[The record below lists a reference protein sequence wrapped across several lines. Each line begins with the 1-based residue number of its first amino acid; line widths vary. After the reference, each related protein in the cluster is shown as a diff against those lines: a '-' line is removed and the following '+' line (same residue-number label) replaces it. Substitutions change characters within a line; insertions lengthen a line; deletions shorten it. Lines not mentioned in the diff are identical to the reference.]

1 MKKGFL
7 IQYQSV
13 IFVSLIILNC
23 LWISSAFAEGRY
35 ILENEGQYL
44 ADFEKQ
50 WVKAKCEA
58 FSVDGINY
66 VKCTVAKDDQNVN
79 PDDDYQNTFR
89 CSGHITVNHD
99 NNFINLFPSKPFEHS
114 TVHVSYEINAS
125 AVEIYF
131 YPDEIVSEGETAAF
145 MIFTRISGDIGT
157 ECPSIDLPIGPFTIT
172 HKDSKPTLPDEDEDP
187 PVVIQEIPASPK
199 LNPMGKS
206 VASNQVE
213 IGWHKVLDSH
223 YQHNAT
229 HYIIEYSKNFKDWDD
244 AISIDAGNPSI
255 SSNLYETL
263 SYVITD
269 LSDDTTYYFR
279 VKGVNETGDGL
290 WSNAQCVSVDIEN
303 RPYFINNNFY
313 PDDGAAYVSKTVEL
327 KWKAFDPDNDSL
339 DYYVTLGESANALRT
354 VRAFRDSEHQGEKTF
369 DIGNEYEPLKP
380 GTTYYWQV
388 WVREDGR
395 NSDYYDGEYIKSPIR
410 SFTTENTGADLAI
423 IGVVQVGE
431 IKPDSQV
438 LFQVTVKNIGTESI
452 EPQWITSSYIKSDKE
467 TPFYYGDARANNNL
481 APGEEENVN
490 INVRFTDGI
499 LNKNGVEYDNVLIAN
514 DSAVKFFININ
525 NHQDIDLSN
534 NSFVKD
540 IHYESTGAPEV
551 RYFALHEYGKY
562 VYGDT
567 NQIFWGR
574 MGHDLAITAKV
585 RDDIKVTRGV
595 IEYRLH
601 ADSPW
606 QLLLDQENNQD
617 TFYFNYDN
625 YYGESFIW
633 TIPDNIEPTNDAQI
647 RITFYDDT
655 NESTTKIS
663 DSFSIYS
670 NRIDTTIQTSE
681 SSYKVNNKLNYT
693 INNDAD
699 YPVKWYRIDLFYGD
713 KSIELKSDSS
723 QNGIML
729 DSQHEWEIS
738 DNRFVS
744 DFCFLR
750 LKLEDI
756 YGNVKEVR
764 SSLFKIQANTEL
776 PSPFERSVILYDN
789 EFQFP
794 ADAMS
799 VNQSQSIQFIKSDQ
813 NNKIHTVVSHFIRYF
828 KDTESEEYLEDE
840 LIYNNDKYY
849 ITYDQTQDVISPKIE
864 ICNKNYDVID
874 FAVVDNTPFALL
886 KKPDQ
891 SVQYYYTYKEGAR
904 FVNPINIENPSVPE
918 IDSISKIDEIN
929 VTSNYSEPCKYI
941 FSNGYLW
948 RLINIRRKITRYS
961 FSEGILG
968 DEESVYVTNSND
980 YNLSSDKIKPTTDGL
995 FIYFIYPNRSELVS
1009 FNTSNLQVKTFDLP
1023 FEIGDDDREQ
1033 QKISISAMNGKV
1045 FIFANGKVYSLQDS
1059 SIVELC
1065 NIQYTFNGILVDYS
1079 VNNRWDD
1086 DIDDIKAL
1094 KTENEIVLM
1103 MEIGWNNYVQPE
1115 LPHHREFLYFD
1126 INSYTFEKRIV
1137 QISDSIHN
1145 TFNSMMNA
1153 NHDGL
1158 DDYQYIGDQKLL
1170 FIYTKPDN
1178 VNPYKYFSH
1187 LKLLDL
1193 ETGAVN
1199 QIVLNNGLDDIHLAS
1214 LMYVENT
1221 IYILGS
1227 DHFNLDSYRLSFRD
1241 KTLKTKQ
1248 VEDMQFLKKGNNL
1261 YTSWYRGNTYDGRWD
1276 EQNDKLSNIIQ
1287 NRNRCRLV
1295 YPNIGTI
1302 QNVYQEFIS
1311 CGHINVSN
1319 NYLSFPRQGKI
1330 VSVNQGITANELV
1343 YDENYFY
1350 SIAVKTF
1357 TSDIITAFA
1366 NDYENI
1372 YLINNNFSPSIV
1384 IKELLSEDNII
1395 GIYNDEAIIVGDGK
1409 DGEYNNKFVITKHD
1423 FNTKHNS
1430 SIVVDHYVNSYNI
1443 QKVDINQNKYVA
1455 VAWDN
1460 YIAVAD
1466 FSGDVVPPTIS
1477 ITPGKQKIATGE
1489 TVTLNWQ
1496 ASDNKDELI
1505 RYEIY
1510 KNNTLVHTITDTI
1523 TTSYEETVN
1532 ETGGNITYKIKAVDH
1547 DGNIGYDTVEYI
1559 VFTPA
1564 SFNSFTVNKTRL
1576 ELGEK
1581 LIFTWDAA
1589 NANESTSYSVYKK
1602 KSDASDWEH
1611 YFNITGATDYPI
1623 LVDGFIGE
1631 YQFMIGADGNFMALS
1646 ETVHID
1652 GEIIEFNPT
1661 DFSNESLKYFLELP
1675 EINLTWG
1682 IDGNLSDIVS
1692 YDLYVK
1698 HGGEPQFQKIATTT
1712 DCHYYYQIPENV
1724 SKEFEWKIQAQ
1735 FRGDTY
1741 NSQIMQTRLQHLD
1754 SPDVSSVQLLGNNTL
1769 APSTVITFTPA
1780 ENIEQYAIMRRDN
1793 EGNYLQIGQSQ
1804 SGIYTDTTIDYDK
1817 QYEYAVC
1824 SITDQLVGDPGASKS
1839 IDITIKPVRWI
1850 LIENPSH
1857 TILESNAITIHYF
1870 PDSDDC
1876 FERYEIWTGSHIDTL
1891 QPYTITQQRS
1901 ITFDALEYGDYTYV
1915 QIFAVN
1921 HQNER
1926 VTWQPAQVSFER
1938 PYNESHI
1945 DIKVTN
1951 INSSKAVIS
1960 WVTTTQ
1966 STGMVRYGTD
1976 PDNKQDWQTQ
1986 TDTRGED
1993 VTDELHYVSL
2003 QSLDSDTTYHFEVI
2017 SGSMLDNNNG
2027 DYYRLT
2033 TGPALSPKIDS
2044 CQVSG
2049 KIFSDAEKTIPI
2061 ENAIVYVTILGQ
2073 ENSSTRSLLLT
2084 PESNGRWWM
2093 ERINFR
2099 TVDHQQYYTDCCEE
2113 RNILIE
2119 VVAGNEISDRLITTA
2134 TLYDP
2139 EISGNDIQ
2147 DLVPEQ
2153 NHTIHISSGD
2163 NGSITPTGHLNLG
2176 HHTDM
2181 TVQIMPDDG
2190 YHIESLFVDGQ
2201 PVEIIS
2207 TYTFHSIAENH
2218 SISAA
2223 FAKNIFTIQSQA
2235 GPGGQIIAQSSV
2247 KYSDNCHIS
2256 ILENTGYHIFDLRI
2270 NGTSQGAIKSYT
2282 LTNIQ
2287 QNYEITATFEINT
2300 YSITTITGPDGT
2312 ISPSSTV
2319 THGSNYTVTILPDE
2333 GFYIFNVIIDGES
2346 IGQKGV
2352 YIFEDISKS
2361 HEIIVEFQQYRYAI
2375 DASALMGGSIT
2386 NNGNTTVLWG
2396 ESIAYT
2402 IQANDGFI
2410 LYDVLVDNVSNGP
2423 LSTYQFP
2430 NVQQDHTIQA
2440 IFAAEYH
2447 LYPGYNIVSLTF
2459 EPETPLNAMTW
2470 AEEINNNGGRVKR
2483 IQHYINGDW
2492 STYNAGAP
2500 FNYFNIEMGHG
2511 YALYCEQESIWM
2523 NAGQQWKGKPYLYQ
2537 NGFNLFGFPLEQ
2549 SLMASELA
2557 QMINQDQVVMEKILQ
2572 WTGGGFAPYSINAP
2586 FTDYSLSHLKGY
2598 FLFFNDSGE
2607 FEINP

>member
-229 HYIIEYSKNFKDWDD
+229 HYIIEYRKNFKDWDD

-269 LSDDTTYYFR
+269 LSDDTTYCFR

-303 RPYFINNNFY
+303 RPYFINNNIY
-313 PDDGAAYVSKTVEL
+313 PDDGAGYVSKTVEL
-327 KWKAFDPDNDSL
+327 RWAAFDPDDDSL

-354 VRAFRDSEHQGEKTF
+354 VRAFRDSEHQGESTF

-467 TPFYYGDARANNNL
+467 TPFYFGNSRSSRTL
-481 APGEEENVN
+481 APGEEETVDVN
-490 INVRFTDGI
+490 IRFTDRILYSNGI
-499 LNKNGVEYDNVLIAN
+499 EHDNVLV
-514 DSAVKFFININ
+514 SGN
-525 NHQDIDLSN
+525 NQIGFYLSNNQDQDIDLLN
-534 NSFVKD
+534 NAF
-540 IHYESTGAPEV
+540 IQGITYQSTGAPVV
-551 RYFALHEYGKY
+551 RYFALREYGQY
-562 VYGDT
+562 EYGEL
-567 NQIFWGR
+567 NQTFWGR
-574 MGHDLAITAKV
+574 TGHDMKIIAAV

-595 IEYRLH
+595 IEFRLH
-601 ADSPW
+601 ADNPW
-606 QLLLDQENNQD
+606 QVLWDQENDSETFSFNCD
-617 TFYFNYDN
+617 TCNSD
-625 YYGESFIW
+625 SFIW
-633 TIPDNIEPTNDAQI
+633 TIPENTETSSDAQI

-663 DSFSIYS
+663 DAFSIYS
-670 NRIDTTIQTSE
+670 NRIDTTIQASD
-681 SSYKVNNKLNYT
+681 SSYKVNNKLTYT

-699 YPVKWYRIDLFYGD
+699 YEVWWYEVRLFYGD
-713 KSIELKSDSS
+713 DSIRLKSDSNQS
-723 QNGIML
+723 GIIL
-729 DSQHEWEIS
+729 ESQHEWDIPEE
-738 DNRFVS
+738 NRYVS
-744 DFCFLR
+744 DFCNLM
-750 LKLEDI
+750 LKIEDI
-756 YGNVKEVR
+756 HGNYKEIQ
-764 SSLFKIQANTEL
+764 SEIFQIQANTEL
-776 PSPFERSVILYDN
+776 PSPFDHSVLLYDN
-789 EFQFP
+789 ELQFP
-794 ADAMS
+794 EGALY
-799 VNQSQSIQFIKSDQ
+799 VKQSQSVDYIKLDQ
-813 NNKIHTVVSHFIRYF
+813 NNIVHAVVSHFMRYF
-828 KDTESEEYLEDE
+828 EDTASEQYTEDT
-840 LIYNNDKYY
+840 LVYQNDKYY
-849 ITYDQTQDVISPKIE
+849 LTYDQSQNTKSAKIK
-864 ICNKNYDVID
+864 ICDKSYDVID
-874 FAVVDNTPFALL
+874 FSIVDNIPYALL
-886 KKPDQ
+886 KKQDQ
-891 SVQYYYTYKEGAR
+891 SVQYYYTYKDGSR
-904 FVNPINIENPSVPE
+904 FVNPMNIENLSVPE
-918 IDSISKIDEIN
+918 IASLSKIDE
-929 VTSNYSEPCKYI
+929 SNDILAYDPGRYI
-941 FSNGYLW
+941 LSNGYLW
-948 RLINIRRKITRYS
+948 YLDFKDKITRYS
-961 FSEGILG
+961 FNQGIIGAKESISVQNSLNQDLES
-968 DEESVYVTNSND
+968 DE
-980 YNLSSDKIKPTTDGL
+980 IKPSTDGL
-995 FIYFIYPNRSELVS
+995 FIYFIDPYNSSLVR
-1009 FNTSNLQVKTFDLP
+1009 FNTSTYNANSFQLP
-1023 FEIGDDDREQ
+1023 FTVDSNNQ
-1033 QKISISAMNGKV
+1033 QKYCMSSINNKV
-1045 FIFANGKVYSLQDS
+1045 YIFGNGKVYTLQNS
-1059 SIVELC
+1059 SIDEVS
-1065 NIQYTFNGILVDYS
+1065 NIQYTFSGNTVDYS
-1079 VNNRWDD
+1079 TKWN
-1086 DIDDIKAL
+1086 DIRNVKAF
-1094 KTENEIVLM
+1094 KTENKIVLM
-1103 MEIGWNNYVQPE
+1103 LELNGWNTYVKPDYCDSPE
-1115 LPHHREFLYFD
+1115 IMEFNAD
-1126 INSYTFEKRIV
+1126 SYTFEKHIV
-1137 QISDSIHN
+1137 QISGSLKYSLN
-1145 TFNSMMNA
+1145 TMMGVQYSGQTN
-1153 NHDGL
+1153 
-1158 DDYQYIGDQKLL
+1158 YQYIGDHKVL
-1170 FIYTKPDN
+1170 FINTASEGS
-1178 VNPYKYFSH
+1178 NPCKYFSY

-1193 ETGAVN
+1193 ETGAVDHVGLVEGLKDIYATSLLYS
-1199 QIVLNNGLDDIHLAS
+1199 QNN
-1214 LMYVENT
+1214 V
-1221 IYILGS
+1221 YIMGS
-1227 DHFNLDSYRLSFRD
+1227 IKHAPRHTNSYRLSVSN
-1241 KTLKTKQ
+1241 KTIKSRQ
-1248 VEDMQFLKKGNNL
+1248 VENIQFLKTGNNL
-1261 YTSWYRGNTYDGRWD
+1261 YATWTQGNTYDGRWD
-1276 EQNDKLSNIIQ
+1276 YQAEKLINKILRRNKYVAIYPSHGSTSN
-1287 NRNRCRLV
+1287 LSEE
-1295 YPNIGTI
+1295 YIGNEHFNLI
-1302 QNVYQEFIS
+1302 
-1311 CGHINVSN
+1311 G
-1319 NYLSFPRQGKI
+1319 NYLSLPQSGTI
-1330 VSVNQGITANELV
+1330 
-1343 YDENYFY
+1343 Y
-1350 SIAVKTF
+1350 SLNNNLTIIQMEHKFSYEAPIF
-1357 TSDIITAFA
+1357 LNSYNSDIISSFSDW
-1366 NDYENI
+1366 NDNI
-1372 YLINNNFSPSIV
+1372 YLVGNDISPTVIINERFSRNNTLGVYS
-1384 IKELLSEDNII
+1384 
-1395 GIYNDEAIIVGDGK
+1395 DEVIIVGEGK
-1409 DGEYNNKFVITKHD
+1409 NGELYNKYLINKFDLNTKNDSTIFINHNLGEYTPK
-1423 FNTKHNS
+1423 
-1430 SIVVDHYVNSYNI
+1430 
-1443 QKVDINQNKYVA
+1443 KVDINQNKFVA

-2119 VVAGNEISDRLITTA
+2119 VVAGNEVTDRLITAA

-2598 FLFFNDSGE
+2598 FLYFNDSGE